1 MAGPGLREKRIA
13 SYNKP
18 QEWVCGLSNP
28 EAKDLPYWEKRAET
42 NSKIAPRARGGEM
55 RLPPSPNVSLRDT
68 ASPPIGFG
76 SAPYEAKSGYGAVFA
91 EGVKASGRGK
101 VVTGKS
107 GADPRATA
115 KADLNSKN
123 ESSYARGIRRSE

>member
-1 MAGPGLREKRIA
+1 MAGIRESRIKRYGRPSEWASGIA
-13 SYNKP
+13 
-18 QEWVCGLSNP
+18 NP
-28 EAKDLPYWEKRAET
+28 EAKNLPEWSARASD
-42 NSKIAPRARGGEM
+42 NSKIAPRARSGEM
-55 RLPPSPNVSLRDT
+55 RLPSTGGDVKLRDT
-68 ASPPIGFG
+68 SAPPVGFG

-101 VVTGKS
+101 VVSGKS

-123 ESSYARGIRRSE
+123 ESDYARGIRRSE